1 MSIYIR
7 MWKQS
12 VKKGK
17 IAKYCIYL
25 KKGLILKEK
34 TEIEIATLN
43 KYIAWKT

>member
-12 VKKGK
+12 VQNGK
-17 IAKYCIYL
+17 IPKYCIL

-34 TEIEIATLN
+34 TEIETVTLN